1 MKAVLGVVGGFV
13 LTLAMFAS
21 GVVFAVWT
29 LTAKPVDRAAPAAS
43 VAELWTKDA
52 QPVDKAA
59 LNLARVPATQPAAPD
74 AAARAQETPAQETA
88 QQSATLVANAAPAE
102 EEQAALPAAHVSWCA
117 NRYRSYSPE
126 DNSYISYSGQ
136 QRPCVSPYLNANDNT
151 ADETGDESVQTATQV
166 GYAET
171 GDMVSATNLSSVS
184 AGHIESC
191 FGRYRSY
198 RPEDNTY
205 QPYSGGPRR
214 QCE

>member
-1 MKAVLGVVGGFV
+1 M
-13 LTLAMFAS
+13 
-21 GVVFAVWT
+21 
-29 LTAKPVDRAAPAAS
+29 LTAKPVDHAAPAAS

-52 QPVDKAA
+52 VPVDKAT
-59 LNLARVPATQPAAPD
+59 LSLARVPATQPAAPD
-74 AAARAQETPAQETA
+74 AAARAQ
-88 QQSATLVANAAPAE
+88 AAPQPAATVVAAATPTQ
-102 EEQAALPAAHVSWCA
+102 EEQARLPAAHVSWCA

-136 QRPCVSPYLNANDNT
+136 QRPCVSPYLNANNDMV
-151 ADETGDESVQTATQV
+151 DDTGDEAAVQTATQV
-166 GYAET
+166 GYVET
-171 GDMVSATNLSSVS
+171 GDMASGTNLSSAS

-205 QPYSGGPRR
+205 QPFSGGPRR